1 MLIYRRT
8 SILESPAQT
17 LVNTVNCVG
26 VMGKGLASAFKE
38 REPSMFKAY
47 KRICEDRQLEPGK
60 LWLWRGE
67 NGWVLNFPT
76 KKHWRN
82 PSKLEW
88 IEQGL
93 EKFVSAFEAQ
103 GITDIS
109 FPRLGCGNG
118 GLEWDEVRPVMER
131 HLSGLSIPVFIHDYT
146 VDVGLPEHLESVA
159 AALREDVP
167 LDQSF
172 DAFMNGIRRAVEL
185 SSGELVTLG
194 TSDKFL
200 AKILDNQSL
209 TLETNF
215 ATCLLEEDDL
225 RGVWLGLQSGLV
237 TERQAGW
244 SIREGGKSL
253 ISLLSLLPR
262 VRAVEIQ
269 RSGCPTPEF
278 ALEPRPTMHDV
289 TVAQQS
295 VMQHELAWH

>member
-1 MLIYRRT
+1 
-8 SILESPAQT
+8 
-17 LVNTVNCVG
+17 
-26 VMGKGLASAFKE
+26 
-38 REPSMFKAY
+38 
-47 KRICEDRQLEPGK
+47 
-60 LWLWRGE
+60 
-67 NGWVLNFPT
+67 
-76 KKHWRN
+76 
-82 PSKLEW
+82 
-88 IEQGL
+88 
-93 EKFVSAFEAQ
+93 
-103 GITDIS
+103 
-109 FPRLGCGNG
+109 
-118 GLEWDEVRPVMER
+118 
-131 HLSGLSIPVFIHDYT
+131 
-146 VDVGLPEHLESVA
+146 VA